1 MKKISIGV
9 LAGIILVG
17 ILAFTAINTR
27 SNSNNKTG
35 IQLQNEKDLSMAR
48 TQKMS
53 GKYVFL
59 ECEPINEYVVAF
71 EIKGFTMGH
80 FNSPNEISNFV
91 VKNALRIGKKQ
102 NIEFDAVVIG
112 SGKADI
118 AIKFK

>member
-9 LAGIILVG
+9 LAGIFLLG
-17 ILAFTAINTR
+17 ILAFTAVNSR
-27 SNSNNKTG
+27 SNNNNKTG
-35 IQLQNEKDLSMAR
+35 IQLQNEKDLSMAC

-59 ECEPINEYVVAF
+59 NCEPINEYEVAF

-91 VKNALRIGKKQ
+91 VKNALRIGKKARYR
-102 NIEFDAVVIG
+102 I
-112 SGKADI
+112 
-118 AIKFK
+118 